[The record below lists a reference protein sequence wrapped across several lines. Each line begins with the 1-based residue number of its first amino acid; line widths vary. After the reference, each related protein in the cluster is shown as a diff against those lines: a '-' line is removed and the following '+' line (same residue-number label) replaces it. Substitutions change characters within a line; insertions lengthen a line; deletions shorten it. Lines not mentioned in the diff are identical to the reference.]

1 MEQFN
6 IPHQKVK
13 EKSVYVLNL
22 DIARIILIS
31 AAVVGIIVVSF
42 LLGMNFV
49 KGGDGAKTLV
59 TRNDIFDNQKELDM
73 LKTNVPDG
81 ADEDELSK
89 SIDDKML
96 AADKG
101 AERGSPDKGRK
112 DDKAAGLKDES
123 SDLLTRD
130 NISEPALPDKDVK
143 KKTPAVDK
151 ADSKKISR
159 SDEDDPADK
168 PAKKEPVKSVSK
180 KKKNS
185 KSKVVEVSG
194 EKKEQGKSA
203 GSGHYTIQVASFDKK
218 ARAQSEVKALKD
230 MKYDAYVDESNVKG
244 KQYFRVRIGPVASKQ
259 KALSL
264 LKGIQ
269 GDDRYQES
277 YMVRE

>member
-31 AAVVGIIVVSF
+31 AGVIGIIVVSF

-49 KGGDGAKTLV
+49 KGGEGAKTLI
-59 TRNDIFDNQKELDM
+59 TRNDIFDSQKELDM

-89 SIDDKML
+89 SLDDKML
-96 AADKG
+96 GSDKG
-101 AERGSPDKGRK
+101 EKGTDRGMTDKGK
-112 DDKAAGLKDES
+112 KEDKTAGLKDES
-123 SDLLTRD
+123 SNLLTTD
-130 NISEPALPDKDVK
+130 AIQAEKDSK
-143 KKTPAVDK
+143 KKTPAADQ
-151 ADSKKISR
+151 ADSKKLSR
-159 SDEDDPADK
+159 SDDDDPADK
-168 PAKKEPVKSVSK
+168 PAKKQQVKSVTK
-180 KKKNS
+180 KKKNA

-194 EKKEQGKSA
+194 EKKDQGKSA

-218 ARAQSEVKALKD
+218 ARAQSEVKSLKD
-230 MKYDAYVDESNVKG
+230 MKYDAYIDESNVKG

-269 GDDRYQES
+269 GDERYQES